1 MHISLVIAAVLLG
14 FTLGLEIIVIVRES
28 KIVKEQMSLLQDLLD
43 KTQAQNHYIYL
54 LRTKIDDLQRRMM
67 KIEQEEQKMRD
78 DGR

>member
-43 KTQAQNHYIYL
+43 KTQTQNHYIYL
-54 LRTKIDDLQRRMM
+54 LRAKIDVLQRRTM

>member
-54 LRTKIDDLQRRMM
+54 LRAKIDDLQRRTT

>member
-28 KIVKEQMSLLQDLLD
+28 KIVREQMSLLQDLLD
-43 KTQAQNHYIYL
+43 KTQMQNHYIYL
-54 LRTKIDDLQRRMM
+54 LRAKINDLQEWMAKM
-67 KIEQEEQKMRD
+67 EQEAQRMRD

>member
-43 KTQAQNHYIYL
+43 KTQMQNHYIYL
-54 LRTKIDDLQRRMM
+54 LRAKIDDLQRRTT